1 MQGDDEKS
9 LSAAHIPVES
19 DSRTR
24 GKTNDVPIA
33 RLIGLEAKEI
43 AAGQATVRL
52 VAGPQHANPMGTLDG
67 GILCEIR
74 VAATGMA
81 FESTL
86 TPRESFTA
94 VELKNLNIEER
105 TR

>member
-1 MQGDDEKS
+1 
-9 LSAAHIPVES
+9 
-19 DSRTR
+19 
-24 GKTNDVPIA
+24 
-33 RLIGLEAKEI
+33 
-43 AAGQATVRL
+43 
-52 VAGPQHANPMGTLDG
+52 MGTLDG
-67 GILCEIR
+67 GILCDIR
-74 VAATGMA
+74 VAAMGMA

>member
-52 VAGPQHANPMGTLDG
+52 VGGPQHANPMGTLDG
-67 GILCEIR
+67 GILCDIR
-74 VAATGMA
+74 VAAMGMA
-81 FESTL
+81 ESNL